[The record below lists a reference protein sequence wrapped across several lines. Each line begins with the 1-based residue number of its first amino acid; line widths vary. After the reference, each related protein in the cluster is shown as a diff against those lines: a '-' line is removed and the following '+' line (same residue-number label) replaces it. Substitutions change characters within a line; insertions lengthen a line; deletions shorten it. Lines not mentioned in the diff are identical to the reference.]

1 MLRRGY
7 LLVIF
12 VVLFLTF
19 LPTVPAFAA
28 RRSQPESSLLEA
40 VNAARLAHGL
50 RPLRVDPTL
59 TRAARAHTIDMLQR
73 DYFAHGAFAR
83 RMAQFHVQA
92 ARIGEDLAW
101 GNGAWAQATAVVREW
116 LASPAHRANVLD
128 PRFGR
133 IGIGAASG
141 TFQGA
146 AGATIFT
153 ADFAGG

>member
-1 MLRRGY
+1 MLRRRP
-7 LLVIF
+7 LLLIF
-12 VVLFLTF
+12 AVLFSTLLAA
-19 LPTVPAFAA
+19 LPATAS
-28 RRSQPESSLLEA
+28 RRSEPESRLLDA

-59 TRAARAHTIDMLQR
+59 TRAARAHTIDMLER

-83 RMAQFHVQA
+83 RMAQFHIQA

-101 GNGAWAQATAVVREW
+101 GNGVWAQATAVVREW

-128 PRFGR
+128 PRFVR
-133 IGIGAASG
+133 IGIGAATG

-146 AGATIFT
+146 SGATIFT